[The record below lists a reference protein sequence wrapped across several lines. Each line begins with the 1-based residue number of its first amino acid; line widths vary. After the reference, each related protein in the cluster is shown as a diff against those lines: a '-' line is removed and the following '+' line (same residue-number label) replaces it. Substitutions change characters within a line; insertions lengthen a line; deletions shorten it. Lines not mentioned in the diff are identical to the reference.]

1 MRTKIM
7 SMRYL
12 RHAGLLVITLTIS
25 VLSFAQ
31 AEKYQGTMFENMA
44 PASFEWAANR
54 LATLDQ
60 LVTLTDAQKE
70 EVEVINMRYAYR
82 MDALAR
88 QTMDPE
94 TLKAHREGLFDYRM
108 EDYKRILNPE
118 QVAILVAHEEDLKED
133 NLLY

>member
-1 MRTKIM
+1 MAELLPEKGLGLAVNDRLRRAATYPDYLLFLRTKIM

-54 LATLDQ
+54 LATL
-60 LVTLTDAQKE
+60 
-70 EVEVINMRYAYR
+70 
-82 MDALAR
+82 
-88 QTMDPE
+88 
-94 TLKAHREGLFDYRM
+94 
-108 EDYKRILNPE
+108 
-118 QVAILVAHEEDLKED
+118 
-133 NLLY
+133 